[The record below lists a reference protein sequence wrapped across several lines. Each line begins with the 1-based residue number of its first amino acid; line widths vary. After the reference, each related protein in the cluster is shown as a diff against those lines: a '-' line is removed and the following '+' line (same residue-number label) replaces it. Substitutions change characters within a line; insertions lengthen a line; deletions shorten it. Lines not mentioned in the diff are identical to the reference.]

1 MRHLKLVLLM
11 STTLATPSFA
21 QEESTTE
28 LEPIVIEASKGGRI
42 ISTTAGDVDGYR
54 ALTATSSTLT
64 DTPLREVPQSIQVL
78 PRSVIDDQGITS
90 IGEALKN
97 VSGAVGQSA
106 LQTPVY
112 NSNYIRG
119 FPAEIYIDGMTTY
132 LQSGDPNSF
141 ADVER
146 IEVLKGPSAILYGG
160 GVGAPLGG
168 VINVVSKL
176 PTAERFAEIGG
187 TIGSEGYYAPY
198 FDINQPLTSEGT
210 VLFRGTGTY
219 VKSGSEVDVI
229 DTDRYSFNPTLTLT
243 NNEDTTLTL
252 QGRVSRWEQQEY
264 QGLPAVG
271 TVTGPF
277 RLNRDLFIGNP
288 DVPDSFSETKSI
300 TATLD
305 HEFDDTWSSS
315 TKLRYGTSSYNQL
328 SQIIVS
334 NAPDAGGSS
343 WNLYNQAVEED
354 REEFAISSHVLGE
367 FSSGMFDNKVLFG
380 ADFSRMS
387 ERAIMYMDMMPAAV
401 IDLMTPRGWP
411 DYERPTGVAMS
422 NGDNVYQ
429 TYGAF
434 AQLQSTYADRLHLL
448 AGLRL
453 SRLEIDQQSITYGRT
468 DTTEKTKLLPRVGAV
483 FDVTDQIS
491 VFADYNEGMKGNPFY
506 FYSGAAVPETSKQYE
521 AGIKFDFENGVSGS
535 AAVFQI
541 ERSNVP
547 VTDPSDPMMLTSLAI
562 GEQRSRGFDAEVTWQ
577 PDEHWKIMANYAYV
591 DAKLTEDIPGGA
603 PAGNMINA
611 IPRHSGGLWVD
622 YSFGDDGALKGWSA
636 GAGIHAA
643 SGAPLALDNVYKTE
657 GYVTADAALRYKN
670 ENGFAANLVVKN
682 LTDEE
687 YFMPYA
693 YLVGGVAAAPG
704 RSVFL
709 TVSQRF

>member
-1 MRHLKLVLLM
+1 MRHLQLMLLM
-11 STTLATPSFA
+11 STTLATPLFA
-21 QEESTTE
+21 QEQSATE
-28 LEPIVIEASKGGRI
+28 LEPIIIEASKGGRI
-42 ISTTAGDVDGYR
+42 VSTTAGEVDGYR

-176 PTAERFAEIGG
+176 PTVERFAEIGG
-187 TIGSEGYYAPY
+187 TMGSEGYYAPY
-198 FDINQPLTSEGT
+198 FDINQPLNSEGT
-210 VLFRGTGTY
+210 VLFRATGTY
-219 VKSGSEVDVI
+219 VKSDSEVDVI
-229 DTDRYSFNPTLTLT
+229 DTNRYSFNPTLTLT

-252 QGRVSRWEQQEY
+252 QGRISRWEQQEY

-271 TVTGPF
+271 TVAGPF

-315 TKLRYGTSSYNQL
+315 TKLRYGKSSYNQL

-401 IDLMTPRGWP
+401 IDLMNPGGWP

-468 DTTEKTKLLPRVGAV
+468 DTTAETRILPRVGAV

-491 VFADYNEGMKGNPFY
+491 VFADYSEGMKGNPFY
-506 FYSGAAVPETSKQYE
+506 FYSGTAVPETSKQYE
-521 AGIKFDFENGVSGS
+521 TGIKFDFDNGISGS

-547 VTDPSDPMMLTSLAI
+547 VTDPADPMMLTSLAI

-591 DAKLTEDIPGGA
+591 DARLTEDIPGGA
-603 PAGNMINA
+603 PAGNRINA

>member
-97 VSGAVGQSA
+97 ASGAVGQSA

-198 FDINQPLTSEGT
+198 FDINQPLNSEGT

-252 QGRVSRWEQQEY
+252 QGRFSLGAAGIPAPPRPRPCRRPVLAQSRPLHRQPGCAGQF
-264 QGLPAVG
+264 L
-271 TVTGPF
+271 
-277 RLNRDLFIGNP
+277 GNQ
-288 DVPDSFSETKSI
+288 K
-300 TATLD
+300 
-305 HEFDDTWSSS
+305 H
-315 TKLRYGTSSYNQL
+315 
-328 SQIIVS
+328 
-334 NAPDAGGSS
+334 
-343 WNLYNQAVEED
+343 
-354 REEFAISSHVLGE
+354 
-367 FSSGMFDNKVLFG
+367 
-380 ADFSRMS
+380 
-387 ERAIMYMDMMPAAV
+387 
-401 IDLMTPRGWP
+401 
-411 DYERPTGVAMS
+411 
-422 NGDNVYQ
+422 NGDARLRIRRHMVEQ
-429 TYGAF
+429 HEALRKKF
-434 AQLQSTYADRLHLL
+434 LQSVVANHR
-448 AGLRL
+448 
-453 SRLEIDQQSITYGRT
+453 QQRPGR
-468 DTTEKTKLLPRVGAV
+468 
-483 FDVTDQIS
+483 
-491 VFADYNEGMKGNPFY
+491 
-506 FYSGAAVPETSKQYE
+506 
-521 AGIKFDFENGVSGS
+521 
-535 AAVFQI
+535 
-541 ERSNVP
+541 
-547 VTDPSDPMMLTSLAI
+547 
-562 GEQRSRGFDAEVTWQ
+562 RG
-577 PDEHWKIMANYAYV
+577 
-591 DAKLTEDIPGGA
+591 
-603 PAGNMINA
+603 
-611 IPRHSGGLWVD
+611 
-622 YSFGDDGALKGWSA
+622 
-636 GAGIHAA
+636 
-643 SGAPLALDNVYKTE
+643 
-657 GYVTADAALRYKN
+657 
-670 ENGFAANLVVKN
+670 LVV
-682 LTDEE
+682 E
-687 YFMPYA
+687 P
-693 YLVGGVAAAPG
+693 V
-704 RSVFL
+704 
-709 TVSQRF
+709 